1 MSSTPSQPEPSTP
14 DEAAAATPAAPGPDA
29 ATSATGAPVAPAPS
43 GSAQDAA
50 AQDATS
56 PAADAASPRAV
67 DAAVEIPAE
76 GPLSDEQIAAIA
88 ASAQPATIRRAPRYR
103 AFFWTGALIGIAL
116 GVALG
121 LWVSSESLVNRWI
134 YVVVTTL
141 GTTLVTVLLA
151 GACAV
156 WVDRRGAARAAKQ
169 RGTSAGA

>member
-14 DEAAAATPAAPGPDA
+14 DEAVAATPAAPGPDA
-29 ATSATGAPVAPAPS
+29 ATSATGTPVAPAPS

>member
-1 MSSTPSQPEPSTP
+1 M
-14 DEAAAATPAAPGPDA
+14 
-29 ATSATGAPVAPAPS
+29 
-43 GSAQDAA
+43 
-50 AQDATS
+50 
-56 PAADAASPRAV
+56 
-67 DAAVEIPAE
+67 EIPAE